1 MPPAHAIAPASLS
14 PPNGAF
20 EVTNGSHG
28 EHRRGR
34 KAGAPALAA
43 VGWPSGQRGQ
53 AWPAPSP
60 TRRPGH
66 LSGRASNDAAAMPA
80 RSLII
85 RASIDSRHSS
95 AAIVIQAPQSMSKT
109 RRKRGPSEGMPSC
122 SATPIEAVAAQRAR
136 RFEADARTCKRRSP
150 RTRMAASAVGRVQSP
165 DRFAGLARLAGCC
178 GAICNGRTRA
188 TQAIDFPSMA
198 P

>member
-1 MPPAHAIAPASLS
+1 M
-14 PPNGAF
+14 
-20 EVTNGSHG
+20 
-28 EHRRGR
+28 
-34 KAGAPALAA
+34 AGTVAD
-43 VGWPSGQRGQ
+43 SQ
-53 AWPAPSP
+53 AWASV
-60 TRRPGH
+60 
-66 LSGRASNDAAAMPA
+66 RASEQRRSRDAGPKPPSFE
-80 RSLII
+80 RV
-85 RASIDSRHSS
+85 SIH
-95 AAIVIQAPQSMSKT
+95 VIQAPQSMSKT
-109 RRKRGPSEGMPSC
+109 RRERGPSEGMPSC